1 MTDTDPRF
9 SKILHDHREIETA
22 AKRIGAQIDRDY
34 AGKTPILVVV
44 LKGAVMWA
52 GDLFRNISIDVE
64 MDFID
69 IASYHG
75 GIASSNEITLR
86 TDLTSDVKDRDVII
100 VEDIVDTGLS
110 LRYLESLL
118 SRRGARSVKTATML
132 NKQKGHKADIR
143 ADYVGFE
150 IDNEFVAGYGLD
162 YQEIWRNLPFIGV
175 VNPDIYS

>member
-1 MTDTDPRF
+1 
-9 SKILHDHREIETA
+9 
-22 AKRIGAQIDRDY
+22 
-34 AGKTPILVVV
+34 
-44 LKGAVMWA
+44 MWA

-132 NKQKGHKADIR
+132 NKQKGHKVDIR

>member
-1 MTDTDPRF
+1 MIDIDSRF
-9 SKILHDHREIETA
+9 SKILHSHEEIESA
-22 AKRIGAQIDRDY
+22 AKKIGAEIDHDY
-34 AGKTPILVVV
+34 ADSIPILVVV

-52 GDLFRNISIDVE
+52 GDLFKNISIDVE

-69 IASYHG
+69 IASYNG
-75 GIASSNEITLR
+75 GVASSNKILLK
-86 TDLTSDVKDRDVII
+86 TDMTTDVKGRDVII

-110 LRYLESLL
+110 LQYLESLL
-118 SRRGARSVKTATML
+118 ASRGAKSVKTATML
-132 NKQKGHKADIR
+132 NKEKGHKIAVK

-175 VNPDIYS
+175 VNPNIYS

>member
-52 GDLFRNISIDVE
+52 GDLFKNISIDVE

-75 GIASSNEITLR
+75 GITSTNEITLR

-110 LRYLESLL
+110 LHYLESLL
-118 SRRGARSVKTATML
+118 SRRGAKSVKTATML
-132 NKQKGHKADIR
+132 NKEKGHKVDIK

>member
-9 SKILHDHREIETA
+9 SRILHDHDEIENA
-22 AKRIGAQIDRDY
+22 AKRIGAQIDHDY

-52 GDLFRNISIDVE
+52 GDLFKNISIDVE

-75 GIASSNEITLR
+75 GIKSTNAITLR
-86 TDLTSDVKDRDVII
+86 TDLTSDVRGHDII
-100 VEDIVDTGLS
+100 LVEDIVDTGLS
-110 LRYLESLL
+110 LQYLISLL
-118 SRRGARSVKTATML
+118 TDRGAKSVKTATML
-132 NKQKGHKADIR
+132 NKQQGHKVAVK
-143 ADYVGFE
+143 ADYIGFE
-150 IDNEFVAGYGLD
+150 ISNEFVAGYGLD

-175 VNPDIYS
+175 VNPEVYS

>member
-9 SKILHDHREIETA
+9 SKILHDHREIKTA

-132 NKQKGHKADIR
+132 NKQKGHKVDIR